1 MKTSAV
7 PATRTIVFLLG
18 AVLLCTRTFA
28 AEDKYPACKA
38 AMEKVDY
45 GEGFTVPPATRALI
59 DSYRAGWIALCD
71 PNSRKKPS
79 LAELFVKAK
88 EIEAGFTKAFD
99 AFDES
104 ILNESKVDLRRFAI
118 VNDLVSKRY
127 PAFVPAFQGLYG
139 DEEYFSPLA
148 SVFRE
153 SSPLGNAEDRLF
165 FDSRIPMEKE
175 FPPFIRKT
183 WDYGG
188 CTQFGEFDWTAA
200 MKNIARVEK
209 QVKSAAYLH
218 ETSLYKE
225 KLFQELTSP
234 SNGICTCNA
243 KASVMKDFLNV
254 QNYLKTESRFAEYF
268 PNIQRSI
275 DSINSG
281 KIGVK
286 SEMEGHCSG
295 G

>member
-1 MKTSAV
+1 MKKTAV
-7 PATRTIVFLLG
+7 FILG
-18 AVLLCTRTFA
+18 AVLLFTRSFA
-28 AEDKYPACKA
+28 AEDKYPACRA
-38 AMEKVDY
+38 ALEKVDY
-45 GEGFTVPPATRALI
+45 GEGFNIPPATRSLI
-59 DSYRAGWIALCD
+59 DSYRAGWLALCE

-79 LAELFVKAK
+79 LAELFEKAK
-88 EIEAGFTKAFD
+88 EIESSFTKAFD

-104 ILNESKVDLRRFAI
+104 ILNDSKVDLRRFAI

-127 PAFVPAFQGLYG
+127 PAFVPAFHGMYG

-153 SSPLGNAEDRLF
+153 SSPLGNPEDRLF

-188 CTQFGEFDWTAA
+188 CAQFGEFDWTGA
-200 MKNIARVEK
+200 MRNIARVEK
-209 QVKSAAYLH
+209 QVKSAAYLR
-218 ETSLYKE
+218 ETSQYE
-225 KLFQELTSP
+225 ERLFHELASP
-234 SNGICTCNA
+234 SNSICTCNA
-243 KASVMKDFLNV
+243 KESVMKDFLNV
-254 QNYLKTESRFAEYF
+254 QKYLKTEPRFAAYV
-268 PNIQRSI
+268 PKIQLSI
-275 DSINSG
+275 DSINSR
-281 KIGVK
+281 KIDVK

>member
-88 EIEAGFTKAFD
+88 EIDAGFTKAFD

-188 CTQFGEFDWTAA
+188 CIRFGEFDWNRTL
-200 MKNIARVEK
+200 KGIA
-209 QVKSAAYLH
+209 QVKKEVKHPAYRSESSLLEERLFKEF
-218 ETSLYKE
+218 ETGYD
-225 KLFQELTSP
+225 
-234 SNGICTCNA
+234 ICTCKQ
-243 KASVMKDFLNV
+243 KASVLQDLLSV
-254 QNYLKTESRFAEYF
+254 QEYLQKEASFSPHIPKVQQT
-268 PNIQRSI
+268 
-275 DSINSG
+275 INSIQSG
-281 KIGVK
+281 RIEVR
-286 SEMEGHCSG
+286 SEAEKHCSG